1 MPKSGRTVVRL
12 ILIPVLAAALAP
24 TAPALAQAPVK
35 QPLSVTNAMTQVAFC
50 TLLVDGRVR
59 SYLEI
64 RPEKTWSEEVD
75 PRRLYQLVCMRG
87 KENSYRLEPGKPYRV
102 EAVGRKVGLVA
113 AAD

>member
-1 MPKSGRTVVRL
+1 MPKSGRAAIRML
-12 ILIPVLAAALAP
+12 LAPALLAAAFAG
-24 TAPALAQAPVK
+24 PAQAQAPDK
-35 QPLSVTNAMTQVAFC
+35 QPVSVTNAMTQVAHC

-113 AAD
+113 TAD